1 MDQLNLSRILLMIG
15 TCYSLHVTFSHQIRL
30 VNSYVYIEPPFSTW
44 NINKFINI
52 LHWWHLSLFD
62 GNKCK
67 HFFHFTFAD
76 QTGTVP
82 YNPFSIYSWNDNQY
96 MYIILFSFFSYT
108 AQPFVFIRNWSASA
122 PERKSVF
129 SMHKTF
135 ISLHND
141 RHGFR
146 DSLLS
151 IKWMI
156 FRSIRME
163 YFPETRSC
171 YQHWVL
177 LFFSPCS
184 FNWQ

>member
-96 MYIILFSFFSYT
+96 MYIILFSFSSYT

-135 ISLHND
+135 ICITID
-141 RHGFR
+141 MGFV
-146 DSLLS
+146 
-151 IKWMI
+151 IVC
-156 FRSIRME
+156 F
-163 YFPETRSC
+163 
-171 YQHWVL
+171 Q
-177 LFFSPCS
+177 
-184 FNWQ
+184 